1 MVILGVSIIQEKN
14 SGSIN
19 TKNKRITVADLPK
32 KRKEN
37 ISKALMQIG
46 LVTTKVFGK
55 ICNFF
60 SLKNERLT
68 IRLLLLTKK

>member
-1 MVILGVSIIQEKN
+1 MRIIQEKN

-19 TKNKRITVADLPK
+19 TFFKKNKRIAVADLPK
-32 KRKEN
+32 KSKKN
-37 ISKALMQIG
+37 ISKALMQVG

-68 IRLLLLTKK
+68 VTLLLLAKK